1 MSSHQVRWLVSL
13 DRPLRSS
20 LFLPLTCASCP
31 SQPEMHKL
39 PGASWATAQ
48 GLHYHND
55 QHLGRQTNVQA

>member
-1 MSSHQVRWLVSL
+1 MSSHQVCWLVSL
-13 DRPLRSS
+13 DQSLGSS
-20 LFLPLTCASCP
+20 LFHPPACASCP

-39 PGASWATAQ
+39 PGAQ